1 MLLAHARKR
10 VALSASCLLR
20 AKTAMLPSK
29 SDPMSEESLS
39 DTELQLA
46 GLGAPSSRVDET
58 LMEELGAFGTVRDM
72 REPLILRGLLQLMG
86 ISTFFVVR
94 YVLDVLLT
102 PPVLDSL
109 MRDAY
114 NAARGAIAAVWPL
127 LRTCY
132 GPLAPF
138 VVFHLWKWCN
148 VDVIQHA
155 VLLVCSLRLATSII
169 MNNAVTIGRL
179 TKGDV
184 WPALMPLVRFARV
197 SGGRLTEP
205 DAAPSQ
211 RPWFRGCRRLM
222 CLAVPWIIR
231 AAVLDALLRVVGSP
245 FAAIVS
251 GMLSPW
257 SWVDGGLSG
266 KSPVGSSGDCVC
278 PESREACASFVGQ
291 PMACHELRLA
301 REFNARAMP
310 TLQRASYREV
320 RRAMTEYGL
329 YGSAWHVGH
338 ACPDP
343 NKDSTTDDED
353 RGWNLFAQHAAD
365 NVRLG
370 HCLVSCAEAEY
381 TGALHIKCTRAAR
394 CVATCADPAVTSPVS

>member
-1 MLLAHARKR
+1 M
-10 VALSASCLLR
+10 
-20 AKTAMLPSK
+20 
-29 SDPMSEESLS
+29 D
-39 DTELQLA
+39 
-46 GLGAPSSRVDET
+46 
-58 LMEELGAFGTVRDM
+58 ELGAFGTCPGM
-72 REPLILRGLLQLMG
+72 REPLILRGLLQLVV
-86 ISTFFVVR
+86 IAAFFVVR

-109 MRDAY
+109 IRDAGD
-114 NAARGAIAAVWPL
+114 AARSAIPSAWPL
-127 LRTCY
+127 LKTCY

-148 VDVIQHA
+148 ADVIQRA
-155 VLLVCSLRLATSII
+155 LLLVCSLRLATSII
-169 MNNAVTIGRL
+169 MNNAATIGRL

-184 WPALMPLVRFARV
+184 WPALLPLVRFARV
-197 SGGRLTEP
+197 SGGRLSEQ
-205 DAAPSQ
+205 DAGPSLK
-211 RPWFRGCRRLM
+211 PWFRGCRRLM
-222 CLAVPWIIR
+222 CLAVPWLVR
-231 AAVLDALLRVVGSP
+231 AAVLDALLRVAGIPLTSI
-245 FAAIVS
+245 AS
-251 GMLSPW
+251 GRLSPW
-257 SWVDGGLSG
+257 SSVGGTHTG
-266 KSPVGSSGDCVC
+266 KAPVGSSGDCIC
-278 PESREACASFVGQ
+278 PEPQEACASFVGQ

-301 REFNARAMP
+301 REFNTRVMP
-310 TLQRASYREV
+310 KLQRTSYREV

-394 CVATCADPAVTSPVS
+394 CVATCADPAVTSPES